1 MVDVHEDIDAMRHLL
16 RGMLGLAEQ
25 PGGLDPRASKATDL
39 NSFGVYAGHFSS
51 RSAIINVMKRSCG
64 DRGVLVK
71 ISFIGATQFF
81 VVIAIAVARDD
92 PPPSPVR
99 PWAPP
104 TLPRY
109 EGELRHYEPNE
120 AERRYLPVIDPRKTY
135 NLVELIDIAQR
146 SNPETRVAWERAR
159 QAAAAVG
166 LTESAYYPYIVAAAV
181 GGYDRAFI
189 PFPQLRT
196 TQRPPSNGNLPN
208 VEIVGGGTLI
218 TESLLARAELN
229 AKWLLLDFGERKA
242 TRAAAREQ
250 LMMANVGFNGTHQK
264 IVFDVTDRFYQLGTA
279 RQKVIVTESALDA
292 AKTVEQAAQARFDTG
307 LATKPELLQAQQQS
321 AQSNFDVQASLGAE
335 SDARVALIESIG
347 LLPTVS
353 LKVADLPEKSHLDAQ
368 TADSVGELITKA
380 LAQRPDLVAKLANVR
395 AKEQGILKIRA
406 EYYPKV
412 TLDAHFTETDLQ
424 VSVAKSDYFGGTR
437 PTLGVFLNAE
447 VPIFDGFARRH
458 KLDMAEADLHQAE
471 NELAGARDS
480 AARDVWKAYTGYRT
494 ALKKQDAAEKLVTAS
509 KSAFDAVLDSYKQG
523 LSTYTQVVTAERNLS
538 AALATSHDTQ
548 AAIYTTQA
556 ALALSVGDLARPAPP
571 LVRKPRR

>member
-1 MVDVHEDIDAMRHLL
+1 
-16 RGMLGLAEQ
+16 
-25 PGGLDPRASKATDL
+25 
-39 NSFGVYAGHFSS
+39 
-51 RSAIINVMKRSCG
+51 MKRCCEI
-64 DRGVLVK
+64 REVLVK
-71 ISFIGATQFF
+71 ISFIGATQLFATIG
-81 VVIAIAVARDD
+81 IALARDD
-92 PPPSPVR
+92 PPPSSVR
-99 PWAPP
+99 PWAPLA
-104 TLPRY
+104 LPRY
-109 EGELRHYEPNE
+109 EGELRNYKLTES
-120 AERRYLPVIDPRKTY
+120 ERRYYPAIDPRKTY
-135 NLVELIDIAQR
+135 NLAELIDIAQR
-146 SNPETRVAWERAR
+146 TNPETRVAWERAR
-159 QAAAAVG
+159 MAAAAVG
-166 LTESAYYPYIVAAAV
+166 LTESAYYPYIVAAAA

-189 PFPQLRT
+189 PFPTLRVKQQT
-196 TQRPPSNGNLPN
+196 PPTNGNLPN

-279 RQKVIVTESALDA
+279 HQKVLVTQSALDA
-292 AKTVEQAAQARFDTG
+292 AKTIEQAAQARFDTG
-307 LATKPELLQAQQQS
+307 LATKPELLQAEQQS
-321 AQSNFDVQASLGAE
+321 AQSNFDLQASLGAE

-353 LKVADLPEKSHLDAQ
+353 LKVADLPEKSDLAAQ

-380 LAQRPDLVAKLANVR
+380 LSQRPDLVAKLANVR

-412 TLDAHFTETDLQ
+412 TLDTHFSETDLQ
-424 VSVAKSDYFGGTR
+424 VSVAKSDFFGGVR

-480 AARDVWKAYTGYRT
+480 AAREVWKAYTDYRT
-494 ALKKQDAAEKLVTAS
+494 ALKKQDAAEKLLTAS
-509 KSAFDAVLDSYKQG
+509 KSAFDAVLESYKQG
-523 LSTYTQVVTAERNLS
+523 LSTYPEVVSTERNLTT
-538 AALATSHDTQ
+538 ALATSHDTQ
-548 AAIYTTQA
+548 STIYTSQA
-556 ALALSVGDLARPAPP
+556 ALALSVGDLARPTPP
-571 LVRKPRR
+571 VVRQPRR

>member
-1 MVDVHEDIDAMRHLL
+1 
-16 RGMLGLAEQ
+16 
-25 PGGLDPRASKATDL
+25 
-39 NSFGVYAGHFSS
+39 
-51 RSAIINVMKRSCG
+51 MKRCCEI
-64 DRGVLVK
+64 REVLVK
-71 ISFIGATQFF
+71 ISFIGATQLFATIG
-81 VVIAIAVARDD
+81 IALGRDD

-104 TLPRY
+104 ALPRY
-109 EGELRHYEPNE
+109 EGELRQYQPTE
-120 AERRYLPVIDPRKTY
+120 AERRYLPAIDPRKTY
-135 NLVELIDIAQR
+135 NLAELIDIAQR

-196 TQRPPSNGNLPN
+196 KLQPPPTNGNLPN
-208 VEIVGGGTLI
+208 VEIVGGGTLT
-218 TESLLARAELN
+218 TESLLARGELT

-242 TRAAAREQ
+242 TRAAAREK

-279 RQKVIVTESALDA
+279 RQKVMVTQSALDA

-307 LATKPELLQAQQQS
+307 LATRPELLQAQQQS
-321 AQSNFDVQASLGAE
+321 AQSNFDLQASLGAE
-335 SDARVALIESIG
+335 SDARVSLIESIG

-353 LKVADLPEKSHLDAQ
+353 LKVADLPEKSHLDSQ

-380 LAQRPDLVAKLANVR
+380 LSQRPDLVAKLANVR
-395 AKEQGILKIRA
+395 AKEQEILRTRA

-412 TLDAHFTETDLQ
+412 TLDAHGSETELD
-424 VSVAKSDYFGGTR
+424 VSIANSDFFGGAR
-437 PTLGVFLNAE
+437 PTFGAFLTMN

-480 AARDVWKAYTGYRT
+480 AAREVWKAYTDYRT
-494 ALKKQDAAEKLVTAS
+494 ALKKQDAAEKLLTAS
-509 KSAFDAVLDSYKQG
+509 KSAFDAVLESYKQG
-523 LSTYTQVVTAERNLS
+523 LSTYPEVISTERNLT
-538 AALATSHDTQ
+538 AALATSHDTL
-548 AAIYTTQA
+548 AAIYTSQA
-556 ALALSVGDLARPAPP
+556 ALALSVGDLARPVPP
-571 LVRKPRR
+571 LVRQPRR